1 MSFLKT
7 GASAIGKLLI
17 VAVLAAAFLV
27 GLFGVVYLSLR
38 GEEIKVPEVTGK
50 DFLESEKELSQLG
63 LKIKRRAT
71 RYSQEKPNTIL
82 EQSPKAGE
90 TAKTGQLI
98 LVVVSQINPESTEAP
113 ATVEKDTE
121 EDIPLD
127 DLDDKPKKSNKNAN
141 VKKPVKTTRDGAAN
155 KPEKNSNSETGES
168 TTKKTDSDDKTKPAS
183 TPSAANNKPGTPK
196 QTPTPKASPAK
207 SPNNGETRKR
217 RIPD

>member
-7 GASAIGKLLI
+7 GASAIGKLFI
-17 VAVLAAAFLV
+17 VAALAAAFLV

-50 DFLESEKELSQLG
+50 DFLESEKELTQLG
-63 LKIKRRAT
+63 LRIKKRAT
-71 RYSQEKPNTIL
+71 RYSQEKPNTVL

-98 LVVVSQINPESTEAP
+98 LVVVSQVNPESTEAP
-113 ATVEKDTE
+113 ATVDKDTE
-121 EDIPLD
+121 EDVPAD
-127 DLDDKPKKSNKNAN
+127 ELDDKSKKSNKNAN

-155 KPEKNSNSETGES
+155 KPAKNSNSESGETAPKDSSSNSAKPSS
-168 TTKKTDSDDKTKPAS
+168 T
-183 TPSAANNKPGTPK
+183 TPSANKPATTSSPK
-196 QTPTPKASPAK
+196 PTPAK
-207 SPNNGETRKR
+207 SPTSGETRTR

>member
-7 GASAIGKLLI
+7 SASAIGKLFI
-17 VAVLAAAFLV
+17 VAALAASFLV

-63 LKIKRRAT
+63 LRIKRRAT
-71 RYSQEKPNTIL
+71 RYSEEKPNTVL

-98 LVVVSQINPESTEAP
+98 LVVVSQLNPESTEAP

-121 EDIPLD
+121 EDIPTD
-127 DLDDKPKKSNKNAN
+127 ELDDKSKKTNKNAN
-141 VKKPVKTTRDGAAN
+141 VKKPVKTTRDGASNKPAKNSNTETGETTTKTDSSSNTAKPSSTAPAAN
-155 KPEKNSNSETGES
+155 KPSPTSPTS
-168 TTKKTDSDDKTKPAS
+168 SPKP
-183 TPSAANNKPGTPK
+183 
-196 QTPTPKASPAK
+196 SPAK
-207 SPNNGETRKR
+207 SPTSGETRTR

>member
-7 GASAIGKLLI
+7 GASAIGKLFI
-17 VAVLAAAFLV
+17 VAALAAAFLV

-50 DFLESEKELSQLG
+50 DFLESEKELTQLG
-63 LKIKRRAT
+63 LRIKKRAT
-71 RYSQEKPNTIL
+71 RYSQEKPNTVL

-98 LVVVSQINPESTEAP
+98 LVVVSQVNPESTEAP
-113 ATVEKDTE
+113 ATVKDSE
-121 EDIPLD
+121 EDIPTD
-127 DLDDKPKKSNKNAN
+127 ELDDKSKKSNKNAN

-155 KPEKNSNSETGES
+155 KPAKNSNSETGETAPKSDSSNSAKPGS
-168 TTKKTDSDDKTKPAS
+168 TT
-183 TPSAANNKPGTPK
+183 PSSNKPTTNPAGSPK
-196 QTPTPKASPAK
+196 PSPAK
-207 SPNNGETRKR
+207 SPTSGETRTR